1 MTTGE
6 RIKQLRKDLGL
17 SADELGKMIGKDRST
32 IYRYERGE
40 IENATVDVVPRLAK
54 ALQTTPQYIL
64 GWDNKPV
71 FYWIDPSRAMEL
83 SELAEKW
90 YSWTSVLRW
99 TEQERELFIA
109 QAHYIMRARETDEYE
124 AMMQFLATF
133 YEQLNK

>member
-17 SADELGKMIGKDRST
+17 SADELGEMIGKDRST
-32 IYRYERGE
+32 IYRYERGD
-40 IENATVDVVPRLAK
+40 IENATVDVIPRLAK

-64 GWDNKPV
+64 GWDNKPM
-71 FYWIDPSRAMEL
+71 FYWLDPTCTMEL

-90 YSWTSVLRW
+90 YSWTRVFRW

>member
-17 SADELGKMIGKDRST
+17 SADELGEMIGKDRST

-40 IENATVDVVPRLAK
+40 IENATVDVIPRLAK

-64 GWDNKPV
+64 GWDNKPM
-71 FYWIDPSRAMEL
+71 FYWLDPTCAMEL
-83 SELAEKW
+83 SELAEQW
-90 YSWTSVLRW
+90 YSWTRVFRW
-99 TEQERELFIA
+99 TERERELFIA
-109 QAHYIMRARETDEYE
+109 QAHYIMRARETDEYD

-133 YEQLNK
+133 YQQLNK